1 MKMNRLS
8 SAISFVMFSV
18 SATAVA
24 DVTLES
30 NISIVGSGTFA
41 MINSSGKQ
49 TILVSG
55 ERARLENR
63 MESESKMMKAFAGK
77 SNQANIIR
85 SDTETYQTLLTD
97 KKQYSEMTFAEMRAA
112 MQRNMDQM
120 AEAQSSG
127 GLPVHDDNCEWSEP
141 DMQVS
146 NTGNKQKFVGI
157 SARQTLIEAS
167 QTCTDR
173 VSGSQCKMTWNL
185 EYWVAKRM
193 PARKEIE
200 AFTEGMAS
208 ALGGEDQLSL
218 VKLHA
223 SGLMGMFKRGW
234 DDILE
239 ESGDLKGFPVKTVM
253 SLRMGGE
260 LCKMPSGEAIAMD
273 NLWSEAANAGLDAA
287 AGDAAGHA
295 GTAIQQETAE
305 ALGDSVG
312 GSIAG
317 SAVGAASQKLL
328 SGAFSKF
335 KSRGKK
341 DKAKKAE
348 APPANPAAGDVT
360 LFTVTSELIDYDER
374 GLADSNFSVPSG
386 WKRVEATGW

>member
-1 MKMNRLS
+1 MMKLNPLC
-8 SAISFVMFSV
+8 SAISFLLFS
-18 SATAVA
+18 STAVA

-30 NISIVGSGTFA
+30 HVSVVGSGTFS

-49 TILVSG
+49 TIMVSG

-63 MESESKMMKAFAGK
+63 MESESKMMASFASK
-77 SNQANIIR
+77 SNQANIVR
-85 SDTETYQTLLTD
+85 ADNELFQTLLPE

-112 MQRNMDQM
+112 MERNMQQL
-120 AEAQSSG
+120 AEVQSSG
-127 GLPVHDDNCEWSEP
+127 GLPVEDDNCEWSEP
-141 DMQVS
+141 DMQVKK
-146 NTGNKQKFVGI
+146 TGEKAKFVGI
-157 SARQTLIEAS
+157 SARQTLIEAT

-185 EYWVAKRM
+185 EYWVAKKM
-193 PARKEIE
+193 PARKEID
-200 AFTEGMAS
+200 AFTEGMAK
-208 ALGGEDQLSL
+208 ALGGDDQLSL

-253 SLRMGGE
+253 SLQMGGE
-260 LCKMPSGEAIAMD
+260 LCKMPSGQAIAMD
-273 NLWSEAANAGLDAA
+273 GIWSEAANAGLDAA
-287 AGDAAGHA
+287 AGSAAGHA

-335 KSRGKK
+335 KNRGKK
-341 DKAKKAE
+341 EKQAE

-360 LFTVTSELIDYDER
+360 LFKVTSELVDYDER
-374 GLADSNFSVPSG
+374 DLADSNFSVPEG
-386 WKRVEATGW
+386 WKRVEASGW

>member
-1 MKMNRLS
+1 MNFKYLS
-8 SAISFVMFSV
+8 SAASILLLSV
-18 SATAVA
+18 STTTIA

-30 NISIVGSGTFA
+30 NISVVGSGTFS

-49 TILVSG
+49 TIMVSG

-63 MESESKMMKAFAGK
+63 MESQSKMMSSFASK
-77 SNQANIIR
+77 SNQANIVR
-85 SDTETYQTLLTD
+85 SDVEIFNTLMLD
-97 KKQYSEMTFAEMRAA
+97 KKQYSEMTFSEMRASMEKS
-112 MQRNMDQM
+112 MQEV

-127 GLPVHDDNCEWSEP
+127 GLPVDDDNCEWSEP
-141 DMQVS
+141 DLQIKK
-146 NTGNKQKFVGI
+146 TGEKAKFVGI
-157 SARQTLIEAS
+157 SARQTLIEAT

-173 VSGSQCKMTWNL
+173 VSGSQCNMTWNL
-185 EYWVAKRM
+185 EYWVAKKM
-193 PARKEIE
+193 PARKEID
-200 AFTEGMAS
+200 AFTEGMAK
-208 ALGGEDQLSL
+208 ALGGDDQLSL

-239 ESGDLKGFPVKTVM
+239 ESGDLRGFPVKTVM
-253 SLRMGGE
+253 SLQMGGE
-260 LCKMPSGEAIAMD
+260 LCKMPSGQAIAMD
-273 NLWSEAANAGLDAA
+273 SLWSEAANAGLDAA
-287 AGDAAGHA
+287 AGSAAGHA

-335 KSRGKK
+335 KGRGKK
-341 DKAKKAE
+341 EKQAE
-348 APPANPAAGDVT
+348 APPPNPAAGDVM
-360 LFTVTSELIDYDER
+360 LFKVTSELADYDER
-374 GLADSNFSVPSG
+374 DLADSNFSVPQGWKKVEASG
-386 WKRVEATGW
+386 W